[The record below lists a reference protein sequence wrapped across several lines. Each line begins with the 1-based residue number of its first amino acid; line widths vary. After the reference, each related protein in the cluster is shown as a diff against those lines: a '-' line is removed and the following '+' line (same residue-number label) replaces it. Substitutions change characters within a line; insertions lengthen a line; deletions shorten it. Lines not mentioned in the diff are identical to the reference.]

1 MTRVKRTRCHFII
14 FCSATALLACASRE
28 PSPASPAAKVKEDA
42 TKPVAT
48 STPKLKPSEESVSNK
63 APTPLVP
70 GPTYSVERAT
80 LFDRSFKDRIAE
92 DAVSKTFI
100 RLTCPPTISCVQS
113 ATGALRSLQLDDHG
127 PRPYV
132 HERPLSSL
140 LPEDEELAPGR
151 HFLSAALL
159 TNTQLLSDFHI
170 FTVVPRAELY
180 VSDST
185 ALKPEQ
191 EQAMQLSE
199 ACRLVSPASTVNG
212 RSDLLLLASYSGI
225 EPASSTALAG
235 STNAAVLTDAHA
247 ESQVAAAI
255 PLTVEYQVTV
265 DDQIVALGEF
275 AHGTSALFKN
285 APAGDLAIKSTCK
298 RGTTILGTN
307 VRMLTLNPE
316 LGGAQ
321 P

>member
-28 PSPASPAAKVKEDA
+28 PSPASPAAKVKQDA
-42 TKPVAT
+42 TKPA
-48 STPKLKPSEESVSNK
+48 SPLTPKLEPPEESVSNK
-63 APTPLVP
+63 APTPLIP
-70 GPTYSVERAT
+70 GPIYSVERAT
-80 LFDRSFKDRIAE
+80 LFDRSLKDRIAE
-92 DAVSKTFI
+92 DATSKTFI
-100 RLTCPPTISCVQS
+100 RLTCPPTISCAQS
-113 ATGALRSLQLDDHG
+113 ATGASRALQLDDHG
-127 PRPYV
+127 PRPYL
-132 HERPLSSL
+132 HDRPLSSL

-159 TNTQLLSDFHI
+159 TNTRLLSDFHV

-180 VSDST
+180 ASDS
-185 ALKPEQ
+185 ASLKPEQ
-191 EQAMQLSE
+191 EQALQSSE

-212 RSDLLLLASYSGI
+212 KSDLLLLASYSGI
-225 EPASSTALAG
+225 EPSSSTALAG
-235 STNAAVLTDAHA
+235 STNAAGSTDAQA
-247 ESQVAAAI
+247 EPQVAAAI

-265 DDQIVALGEF
+265 DDQIIALGEF

-285 APAGDLAIKSTCK
+285 APAGDLFIKSTCK

-307 VRMLTLNPE
+307 FRILTLNPE